1 MTIDKGSF
9 LLALAT
15 LGIGGAGGYVA
26 SQEGVVKRIREP
38 GVMERQPAE
47 ESAAQTPAATASP
60 TSTAPACDDMVGAP
74 GACPGP
80 GYSADEGQGC
90 GAIASKRCQDFKET
104 MKPRVAEQAVACLN
118 ALTPGQR
125 CDPARVSLCAHAA
138 LMNACSEA
146 DALQPTT
153 TATAP
158 GRDEVASRCE
168 GIVRACSG
176 ATLGPTMRECRETLA
191 GLNALGRDKLAACM
205 SAHCGDKGLTGCE
218 AVIDVE

>member
-38 GVMERQPAE
+38 GVMERQPAD
-47 ESAAQTPAATASP
+47 ESAAQTPGASASP
-60 TSTAPACDDMVGAP
+60 ASTRPVCDDLLGAP

-90 GAIASKRCQDFKET
+90 GPIASKRCEDFKQA

-125 CDPARVSLCAHAA
+125 CDPARVNLCGHAA
-138 LMNACSEA
+138 LMNACSEG
-146 DALQPTT
+146 DAPQATT
-153 TATAP
+153 AATAP

-168 GIVRACSG
+168 GILRGCSG
-176 ATLGPTMRECRETLA
+176 TTLAPTMRECRETIA
-191 GLNALGRDKLAACM
+191 GLNAVGRDKLAACM

-218 AVIDVE
+218 AVIDVK